1 MRRGRGENGGERR
14 AGDALGLQGERDQCG
29 GDGRAG
35 RRARVFARAL
45 LVQVG
50 GRDLRLEHRVVVAG
64 RERRGQRRRTLL
76 EVPRLVQRLSES
88 VSGPYEYEHLV
99 VCERHVAN
107 FNFTLKC
114 TRAKQ
119 RDRDEMKRRAR
130 TAVMELTLS
139 V

>member
-1 MRRGRGENGGERR
+1 MGRGEGKRGERR
-14 AGDALGLQGERDQCG
+14 AGDALGLQRERDQCG

-45 LVQVG
+45 FVQVG
-50 GRDLRLEHRVVVAG
+50 GRDLRLDHPLVLAG

-88 VSGPYEYEHLV
+88 VSRTYEYEYLAA
-99 VCERHVAN
+99 CERHVAN
-107 FNFTLKC
+107 FNFSLKC

-119 RDRDEMKRRAR
+119 RDRDEMR
-130 TAVMELTLS
+130 
-139 V
+139 